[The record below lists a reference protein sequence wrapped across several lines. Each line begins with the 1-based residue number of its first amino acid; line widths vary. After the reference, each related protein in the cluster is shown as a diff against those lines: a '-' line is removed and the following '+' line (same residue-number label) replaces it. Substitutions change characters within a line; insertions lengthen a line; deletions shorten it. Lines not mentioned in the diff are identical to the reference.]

1 MTGVNSAI
9 TSAMDRGCYNAAIN
23 EISTSADENF
33 SFGGVLNTGNP
44 FALSGPELAEWQV
57 TFIRVYC
64 ISGIIDLY
72 VYNKVYTRGSQENQ
86 SRNMLIQYS
95 P

>member
-1 MTGVNSAI
+1 MNVTGVNSAI

-44 FALSGPELAEWQV
+44 FALSGPELAEW
-57 TFIRVYC
+57 
-64 ISGIIDLY
+64 
-72 VYNKVYTRGSQENQ
+72 
-86 SRNMLIQYS
+86 
-95 P
+95 